1 MADGGMGEGWGPRIA
16 LLGAPIG
23 AGAGDPGT
31 RLGPAA
37 WRSAG
42 LATALERRGCRV
54 TDYGDLA
61 PDWGAAHGAP
71 KESGRVRNAE
81 RVTAWGRCL
90 SAAAYDLV
98 RGGSLPFFLGGDH
111 SLSLGTI
118 AGVARHWAEVGRELS
133 VLWLDAH
140 ADFNTPATS
149 PTGNLH
155 GMVLAHLTGAHELE
169 FLPGNNRAPI
179 IRPQAVHLFG
189 TRAFDPG
196 ELDLVH
202 RVGVPVVTMYA
213 IDQVGVRLP
222 LQHILEL
229 VALRDGVLHVSFDV
243 DVLDP
248 GFAPAV
254 GTPVPGGLSLGQA
267 RLVMRMLRQSG
278 LVASLDIAELNPLRE
293 TGDGTARA
301 VVGLVA
307 ELFGEAGARRE
318 PSHTEDHPWAN

>member
-37 WRSAG
+37 LRAAG
-42 LATALERRGCRV
+42 LVGVLERRGCRA
-54 TDYGDLA
+54 TDHGDVRVEASLGE
-61 PDWGAAHGAP
+61 GAAGP
-71 KESGRVRNAE
+71 GGRARNAGA
-81 RVTAWGRCL
+81 VAAWARCL
-90 SAAAYDLV
+90 SATAYDLV
-98 RGGSLPFFLGGDH
+98 RGGSVPVFLGGDH

-118 AGVARHWAEVGRELS
+118 AGVARHWAEAGRELS

-140 ADFNTPATS
+140 ADFNTPASS

-155 GMVLAHLTGAHELE
+155 GMVLAHLTGAHELD
-169 FLPGNNRAPI
+169 FLPREHRAPNV
-179 IRPQAVHLFG
+179 RPQNVHLFG
-189 TRAFDPG
+189 ARAFDPG

-202 RVGVPVVTMYA
+202 RVGAPVVTMHA
-213 IDQVGVRLP
+213 IGQVGVRLP

-229 VALRDGVLHVSFDV
+229 VALREGVLHVSFDI

-248 GFAPAV
+248 EAAPAV
-254 GTPVPGGLSLGQA
+254 GTPVPGGLSLSQA

-278 LVASLDIAELNPLRE
+278 LVGSLDLAELNPLRE
-293 TGDGTARA
+293 TGDRTARA

-307 ELFGEAGARRE
+307 ELFGGAAARRE
-318 PSHTEDHPWAN
+318 TSRTEDQPWAN